1 MSRRNFKVR
10 CCSLVAIVSSCTS
23 AFSYAESLEIDER
36 ITVTATRQ
44 PLAITQV
51 DSSVSIIDASEIEEV
66 GHQHIN
72 QIFHTVPGGWISRG
86 NGQEHLTA
94 IRSPVF
100 TGAGGCGAFL
110 FAQDGISLRAPGFC
124 NANQLFDVNS
134 EQANRIEVIRGPNS
148 VFYGSNAVHG
158 LINIMTADVENVQ
171 NSVSADVGG
180 YGFHRL
186 KGTFS
191 QGTSEAGF
199 ALLANITDDDGYQ
212 NDSGFNQ
219 QKVDLI
225 HQQSV
230 GRWQVKNVVS
240 YANLDQE
247 TAGFIQGELS
257 YKDDAM
263 RRVNL
268 NPEAFRE
275 SKSFRAHS
283 QWQTEL
289 EQGVFKLTPYVR
301 WTDMR
306 FLQHYLPWQALEEN
320 SQQSIGVQGQYEKH
334 FTGVEFISGID
345 VDLTNGELTEFQADD
360 FSPTIPQGLHYDYDV
375 DATLISPF
383 VHTKWRIA
391 ENTQLSVGARF
402 DMTKYDYDNHLTD
415 GDVCEVDVEN
425 CRFTRPSDQTVDFE
439 QWSWRVGLLHSIT
452 PNQTI
457 FSNLSSGF
465 RAPQTTELFRLQ
477 SGQEIAN
484 LEAEEVLS
492 VELGWKASW
501 QGFQAEAV
509 AYQMEK
515 ENVIFQDTQRQNI
528 SEGKTMH
535 TGLEFNFRAALADNV
550 QLDGNLGWGR
560 HTYKSD
566 LTLSN
571 INIEGNYIDTAPKVL
586 AGARIH
592 WQAMA
597 SLNFRLEW
605 THMDEYYLDPENTA
619 TYAGHDLFNLHSSW
633 QMNDNISLALRLNNL
648 TDRDYAERADIAFGN
663 YRYFVG
669 LPRTL
674 FASITIG
681 L

>member
-1 MSRRNFKVR
+1 MNCQKFKIIW
-10 CCSLVAIVSSCTS
+10 CSIFTMAGSGVS
-23 AFSYAESLEIDER
+23 AVSLADSLAIDER
-36 ITVTATRQ
+36 ITVTSTRQ
-44 PLAITQV
+44 PLAIMQA
-51 DSSVSIIDASEIEEV
+51 DSSVSIIDSIEIEEV

-72 QIFHTVPGGWISRG
+72 QLFNTVPGGWISRG

-134 EQANRIEVIRGPNS
+134 EQASRVEVVRGPNS

-158 LINIMTADVENVQ
+158 LINVISADVENVQ
-171 NSVSADVGG
+171 NTVSADVGG
-180 YGFHRL
+180 YGFNRL

-191 QGTSEAGF
+191 QGTEEAGF
-199 ALLANITDDDGYQ
+199 ALLGNITDDNGYQ

-219 QKVDLI
+219 QKIDLI

-230 GRWQVKNVVS
+230 GRWEVKNVLS
-240 YANLDQE
+240 YANLNQE
-247 TAGFIQGELS
+247 TAGFIEGELS

-263 RRVNL
+263 RRMNL

-320 SQQSIGVQGQYEKH
+320 SQQSVGVQGQYEKH
-334 FTGVEFISGID
+334 FNDVEFISGID
-345 VDLTNGELTEFQADD
+345 IDLTNGELTESQAED
-360 FSPTIPQGLHYDYDV
+360 FSATIPKGVHYDYDV

-383 VHTKWRIA
+383 VHTRWSIT

-402 DMTKYDYDNHLTD
+402 DMTKYDYDNHLSD
-415 GDVCEVDVEN
+415 GDVCEEGVEN
-425 CRFTRPSDQTVDFE
+425 CRFTRPSDQNVDFE
-439 QWSWRVGLLHSIT
+439 QWSWRVGVLHSIT
-452 PNQTI
+452 PNQII

-465 RAPQTTELFRLQ
+465 RAPQAGELFRLQ
-477 SGQEIAN
+477 SGQQLAN

-501 QGFQAEAV
+501 EGFQAEAV

-515 ENVIFQDTQRQNI
+515 ENVIFQDTEKQNI

-535 TGLEFNFRAALADNV
+535 AGLEFNFRAALADNV
-550 QLDGNLGWGR
+550 QLDANVGWGR

-566 LTLSN
+566 LTLSA

-586 AGARIH
+586 AGARLH
-592 WQAMA
+592 WQPVNAF
-597 SLNFRLEW
+597 NFRLEW

-633 QMNDNISLALRLNNL
+633 QMNDNLTLSLKLNNL
-648 TDRDYAERADIAFGN
+648 TNRDYAERADISFGK

-674 FASITIG
+674 FASITFV

>member
-1 MSRRNFKVR
+1 MNCQKFKIIW
-10 CCSLVAIVSSCTS
+10 CSIFTIAGSSVSAVSL
-23 AFSYAESLEIDER
+23 AESLAIDER

-44 PLAITQV
+44 PLAIMRA
-51 DSSVSIIDASEIEEV
+51 DSSVSIIDSSEIEEV

-72 QIFHTVPGGWISRG
+72 QLFHTVPGGWISRG

-134 EQANRIEVIRGPNS
+134 EQASRVEVVRGPNS

-158 LINIMTADVENVQ
+158 LINVISADVEGVQ
-171 NSVSADVGG
+171 NTVSADVGG

-191 QGTSEAGF
+191 QGTAEAGF

-219 QKVDLI
+219 QKIDLI

-230 GRWQVKNVVS
+230 GRWEVKNVLS
-240 YANLDQE
+240 YANLNQE
-247 TAGFIQGELS
+247 TAGFIEGELS
-257 YKDDAM
+257 YKDEAM
-263 RRVNL
+263 RRINL

-320 SQQSIGVQGQYEKH
+320 SQQSVGIQGQYEKH
-334 FTGVEFISGID
+334 FTDVEFISGID
-345 VDLTNGELTEFQADD
+345 VDLTNGELTESQGED
-360 FSPTIPQGLHYDYDV
+360 FSPTIPQGVHYDYDV

-383 VHTKWRIA
+383 VHTKWSIT

-415 GDVCEVDVEN
+415 GDVCAAEVEN

-465 RAPQTTELFRLQ
+465 RAPQSTELFRLQ
-477 SGQEIAN
+477 SGQQIAN

-535 TGLEFNFRAALADNV
+535 TGLEFNFRTALADNI
-550 QLDGNLGWGR
+550 QLDANLGWGR

-586 AGARIH
+586 AGARLH
-592 WQAMA
+592 WQAMET
-597 SLNFRLEW
+597 LNFRLEW

-633 QMNDNISLALRLNNL
+633 QMNDNISLSLRLNNL
-648 TDRDYAERADIAFGN
+648 TNRDYAERADIAFGN

-674 FASITIG
+674 FASINFT